1 MGWICAKEAQGLY
14 DSLFF
19 GVTTLLSVARAVAD
33 VHITRFGSG
42 FRIAMAEVDAVFLC
56 AVGLVKF
63 TNTYRF
69 TAP

>member
-1 MGWICAKEAQGLY
+1 MY

-19 GVTTLLSVARAVAD
+19 GVTTLLSIARAVAD
-33 VHITRFGSG
+33 VNITRFGSG